1 MTKLM
6 SKSPQRIS
14 VNIFTEDTHRKK
26 NLYKESRG
34 KILFKSRLNQ
44 IPAVPRQ
51 QTRIQTSHGQARV
64 WQSDHGQPNHDR
76 YIVTKH
82 VHSRARAPLGRYVAT
97 ESYRSVATSNSQAR
111 APLGLYVATELKPS
125 LVAT

>member
-6 SKSPQRIS
+6 SKSPQRIG

-26 NLYKESRG
+26 NLYKESHG

-51 QTRIQTSHGQARV
+51 HTRIQTSHRQARV
-64 WQSDHGQPNHDR
+64 WQSDHGQANHDR
-76 YIVTKH
+76 YAATKH
-82 VHSRARAPLGRYVAT
+82 VHC
-97 ESYRSVATSNSQAR
+97 SVTTLRPSTR
-111 APLGLYVATELKPS
+111 ATELSPKLS
-125 LVAT
+125 CYVVTEHAYGLVAT